1 MDNKISLEQII
12 NNVEDI
18 PTLPH
23 VVTNI
28 LQLTQDTK
36 STVSDLEKEILKDQT
51 LTAKV
56 LKLAN
61 SAFYNYNRKISNISQ
76 ATVLLGFDTIKSI
89 TLTASVGKMLSRE
102 LSGYALEEHVLLK
115 QSQVCA
121 MLCKSIAKKAKFE
134 KVENAYIAGLLRDI
148 GKLVLNQYMTNQYK
162 EVVNKVEVEKVTFL
176 EAEESI
182 LGFNHA
188 EIGAKIAEK
197 WNLPSELVESIAFH
211 HTPELAPNYK
221 EITTIVHIADAI
233 VMMMGIGLG
242 LDGLAYTFSP
252 DALSSLGLTESDVE
266 EIISDSTQ
274 IIIDIQN
281 T

>member
-242 LDGLAYTFSP
+242 LDGLAYTFAP